1 MKSNDG
7 NLRQVMDT
15 WFLDDQKTTEDVL
28 KMVLNM
34 AEHIEV
40 SNHEEVEVG
49 LAVIAE
55 AMERLLAEAKERMT
69 GVIERG

>member
-1 MKSNDG
+1 
-7 NLRQVMDT
+7 MDN

-55 AMERLLAEAKERMT
+55 AMERLLAELK
-69 GVIERG
+69 GK